1 LRKVKA
7 LLLGLIVLAVAL
19 LPTVSFK
26 SPTVAADPNN
36 DDWLHVEG
44 NKIVDMYGNQVWLT
58 GCNWFGFNTGTNVFD
73 GVWSCNMREALK
85 GMADRGINFL
95 RIPISTELLYQWS
108 QGIYPKANVND
119 L

>member
-1 LRKVKA
+1 
-7 LLLGLIVLAVAL
+7 LAVAL

-85 GMADRGINFL
+85 GMADRGIIFENTYFN
-95 RIPISTELLYQWS
+95 RIAVSMVSRNISQS
-108 QGIYPKANVND
+108 KC
-119 L
+119 

>member
-44 NKIVDMYGNQVWLT
+44 NKIVTGLDSIPVPMCLTEYG
-58 GCNWFGFNTGTNVFD
+58 
-73 GVWSCNMREALK
+73 A
-85 GMADRGINFL
+85 AI
-95 RIPISTELLYQWS
+95 
-108 QGIYPKANVND
+108 
-119 L
+119 

>member
-1 LRKVKA
+1 MLTKFLKEVIELRKVKA

-44 NKIVDMYGNQVWLT
+44 NKIVTCTVIRSG
-58 GCNWFGFNTGTNVFD
+58 
-73 GVWSCNMREALK
+73 
-85 GMADRGINFL
+85 
-95 RIPISTELLYQWS
+95 
-108 QGIYPKANVND
+108 
-119 L
+119 